1 MNTMAIIF
9 DLGGVILNIDYNR
22 TRLAFENLGIK
33 NFNEMYS
40 QAGADELFMAL
51 EKGTIDEINFYNE
64 IRKRSGLFLSDEQ
77 IRNAWNALL
86 LDFREGSLQHLDKLQ
101 LQYNL
106 FLLSNTNKIHLREFN
121 QIFHHKIRKKNFE
134 QFFQK
139 AYYSCDIGLRKPD
152 ADCFEHVLQE
162 NNLNPAQTIFID
174 DSLQNVAAAQSLGL
188 HAILLKPGNN
198 IENLGL

>member
-1 MNTMAIIF
+1 MNTTAVIF

-40 QAGADELFMAL
+40 QAGADDLFMAL
-51 EKGTIDEINFYNE
+51 EKGTIDEIIFYNE
-64 IRKRSGLFLSDEQ
+64 IRKRSGLSLSDEQ

-86 LDFREGSLQHLDKLQ
+86 LDFREGSLQYLDKLQ
-101 LQYNL
+101 SKYNL

-121 QIFHHKIRKKNFE
+121 KIFHHKIRKKNFE

-174 DSLQNVAAAQSLGL
+174 DSAQNIEAAQSLDL
-188 HAILLKPGNN
+188 HAILLKPGNY
-198 IENLGL
+198 IENLEL